1 MKRLALTMVAAM
13 ITSLTFAQKLQEKDV
28 PTLLKTTFK
37 KQYPNT
43 KEIKW
48 EKEGE
53 NFEAEFELNKTE
65 QSVLFDAQGSILETE
80 LEIELNQLPS
90 AVLEY
95 IKANYKGQSVKEAAK
110 ITDAN
115 GKITFEAEVGKM
127 DVLFDESGK
136 FLKEKKDEINEINEK
151 DED

>member
-1 MKRLALTMVAAM
+1 MKRLALMMVAAM

-28 PTLLKTTFK
+28 PTPVKTTLK

-53 NFEAEFELNKTE
+53 NFEAEFELNKTD
-65 QSVLFDAQGSILETE
+65 QSVLFDAQGNILEAE
-80 LEIELNQLPS
+80 VEIELNQLPS

-95 IKANYKGQSVKEAAK
+95 IKANYKGQTVKEAVK

-115 GKITFEAEVGKM
+115 GKVTFEAEVGKM

-136 FLKEKKDEINEINEK
+136 FINEKKDEIEEK

>member
-1 MKRLALTMVAAM
+1 MRRLALMMVAAM

-28 PTLLKTTFK
+28 PTPVKTTFK

-43 KEIKW
+43 KDVKW
-48 EKEGE
+48 EKEGK

-65 QSVLFDAQGSILETE
+65 QSVLLNAQGNILETE
-80 LEIELNQLPS
+80 VEIELNQLPS
-90 AVLEY
+90 AVLDY

-115 GKITFEAEVGKM
+115 GKDTFEAEVMKM

-136 FLKEKKDEINEINEK
+136 FLKEKKDEIDEK
-151 DED
+151 EED